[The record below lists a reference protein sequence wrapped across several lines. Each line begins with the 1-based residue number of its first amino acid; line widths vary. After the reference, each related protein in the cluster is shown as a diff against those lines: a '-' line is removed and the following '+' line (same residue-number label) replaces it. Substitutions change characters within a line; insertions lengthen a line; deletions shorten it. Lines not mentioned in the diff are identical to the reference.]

1 MTSNLLKV
9 SLLALSFMI
18 MHVPLSINAQDQLP
32 ASTFKVILD
41 DPDSWNDLTQTH
53 SLTIEGEYESSI
65 GQNGK
70 VQYAVEDSGEWLD
83 LTDEIEPGSSFT
95 ASMAAMFDANK
106 ENHTIQFRMMDTSG
120 NISVFAPII
129 YKDVNYSQLS
139 GIEDKTYSWG
149 EPIYQTNLTCE
160 LSSDQFAIEN
170 YQNNLNAGTAYF
182 DVEGVFPYSIG
193 KKTYS
198 YTINP
203 LPLDGEVTFGEIHR
217 TYTGYPQCPS
227 WSFTN
232 ESFSALRAGTDYTV
246 EWTDNVKPG
255 TARLRVIGKG
265 NFTNELTAE
274 FQIDKAE
281 LPRYQYSLFLPDADI
296 TFDDTPHSASIRV
309 YEGVGE
315 AKLYYASAGTDE
327 YTVEAPKEIG
337 SYDIYLEIAEG
348 EYYYGKPL
356 EKVSSFTIY
365 QFDETEWAIIERINS
380 VFTQN
385 GQPNFWN
392 LSEGITAVSKLNG
405 LKIEEGKVVEIDFS
419 YNYLGVFPSELLAFS
434 NLRSLNISGNGIYD
448 AVENISYYVYD
459 HPDAGF
465 NLLELNISNNQF
477 YGNLGEMASHFPN
490 LRSLHAEGNCI
501 TDISPVIS
509 ENVWDLNYSN
519 QYIYEA
525 IDFDMSNMYLS
536 DLAWRLPQI
545 LFYDHYNRDYSR
557 RVEFECSPCYGFTMQ
572 LWLENGYGGITF
584 PEGQNVYTGENG
596 TEFDVCDYS
605 NNIQFRVRI
614 SFTDGDA
621 NFNNGL
627 DITDL
632 QAAILYAFGEYDPTQ
647 VFNFTGADTYRDY
660 QINVQDI
667 VATVNLLL
675 NNSWMYG
682 ASGRAHGKQADM
694 ADVNT
699 ENAIW
704 IEDGKIMLSTDT
716 PIAAISIDLD
726 GSADFDFSKF
736 GMTTASKGG
745 RTIAYSLDG
754 GSIPAGVSE
763 LGTCTPNVHICGVAL
778 SDASARPV
786 EMEITSGGA
795 TSIESIMNDKEG
807 RYEICTPAGIRVSAL
822 QKGVNIVKSSDNK
835 VSKIFVR

>member
-18 MHVPLSINAQDQLP
+18 MHIPLCIKAQDQVP
-32 ASTFKVILD
+32 NSIFKITPE
-41 DPDSWNDLTQTH
+41 DPGSWNDLAQPH
-53 SLTIEGEYESSI
+53 KLTVEGEYESAT
-65 GQNGK
+65 GENGK
-70 VQYAVEDSGEWLD
+70 IQYAVEDSEDWQN
-83 LTDEIEPGSSFT
+83 LTEEIASGSTFT
-95 ASMAAMFDANK
+95 ASLEIVFDTSK
-106 ENHTIQFRMMDTSG
+106 ESHSIQFRSIDTSG
-120 NISVFAPII
+120 NTSMLAPVI
-129 YKDVNYSQLS
+129 YKDVSYCQVS
-139 GIEDKTYSWG
+139 GIEDKTYNWG
-149 EPIYQTNLTCE
+149 EPVYQTNLSCDFP
-160 LSSDQFAIEN
+160 SDQYAIEN
-170 YQNNLNAGTAYF
+170 YQNNQNAGGASF
-182 DVEGVFPYSIG
+182 NIEGVYPYSIG
-193 KKTYS
+193 RKTYN

-203 LPLDGEVTFGEIHR
+203 LPLDGDVSFGETNR
-217 TYTGYPQCPS
+217 SYTGYPQCPS

-246 EWTDNVKPG
+246 QWSDNVKPG

-281 LPRYQYSLFLPDADI
+281 LPRYQYSLSLPDADI

-348 EYYYGKPL
+348 EYYYGRPL

-365 QFDETEWAIIERINS
+365 QFDESEWEIIERINS

-419 YNYLGVFPSELLAFS
+419 YNYLGVFPSELLAFP
-434 NLRSLNISGNGIYD
+434 NLRSLNISGNGIYG
-448 AVENISYYVYD
+448 AVESVSYYVLD
-459 HPDAGF
+459 HPDAGT
-465 NLLELNISNNQF
+465 NLTRLDISSNQF

-490 LRSLHAEGNCI
+490 LRSLHAEGNCL

-509 ENVWDLNYSN
+509 EYVWDLNYSN
-519 QYIYEA
+519 QYIDSA
-525 IDFDMSNMYLS
+525 IDFDMSNMYFS
-536 DLAWRLPQI
+536 DIAWRLPQI

-557 RVEFECSPCYGFTMQ
+557 RVEFECSPCYGFSMQ
-572 LWLENGYGGITF
+572 LWFENGYGGITV

-596 TEFDVCDYS
+596 SEYDVWDYS
-605 NNIQFRVRI
+605 NNIQFRVRL
-614 SFTDGDA
+614 SFIDGDA
-621 NFNNGL
+621 NFSNGL

-632 QAAILYAFGEYDPTQ
+632 QAAILYAFGEYDSTQ

-682 ASGRAHGKQADM
+682 APGLTYAKQAD
-694 ADVNT
+694 VNIA
-699 ENAIW
+699 NAVW

-716 PIAAISIDLD
+716 PIGAISIDLE
-726 GSADFDFSKF
+726 GAADFDFSKF
-736 GMTTASKGG
+736 GMTMASNGG
-745 RTIAYSLDG
+745 RTIAYSLNG

-763 LGTCTPNVHICGVAL
+763 LGTCKPDAQISGIAL
-778 SDASARPV
+778 SDPSARPV
-786 EMEITSGGA
+786 AIEITSGGV
-795 TSIESIMNDKEG
+795 TSIESIMNDNEG
-807 RYEICTPAGIRVSAL
+807 RYEIYTPAGIRVSKL
-822 QKGVNIVKSSDNK
+822 QRGVNIVKSSDNK

>member
-9 SLLALSFMI
+9 SLLALSYMI
-18 MHVPLSINAQDQLP
+18 MHVPLCIYAQDQ
-32 ASTFKVILD
+32 AVNSTFKVTAD

-53 SLTIEGEYESSI
+53 RLTVEGEYESAT
-65 GQNGK
+65 GENGK
-70 VQYAVEDSGEWLD
+70 IQYAVEDSEDWFD
-83 LTDEIEPGSSFT
+83 LTEEIESGSTFT
-95 ASMAAMFDANK
+95 ATLMATFDANK
-106 ENHTIQFRMMDTSG
+106 ENHTIRFRTIGATGIVS
-120 NISVFAPII
+120 ILAPII
-129 YKDVNYSQLS
+129 YKDVNYYQIS
-139 GIEDKTYSWG
+139 GIEDKTYNWG
-149 EPIYQTNLTCE
+149 EPVYQTNLTCE
-160 LSSDQFAIEN
+160 LPSDQYAIEN
-170 YQNNLNAGTAYF
+170 YHNNLDAGTAYF

-193 KKTYS
+193 RKTYN

-203 LPLDGEVTFGEIHR
+203 LPLDGELTFGEIHR

-232 ESFSALRAGTDYTV
+232 EQFSTLNAGTDYSV
-246 EWTDNVKPG
+246 EWSDNVKPG
-255 TARLRVIGKG
+255 NARLRVIGKG

-274 FQIDKAE
+274 FQIDKGQT
-281 LPRYQYSLFLPDADI
+281 PRYSLHLPNTDI
-296 TFDDTPHSASIRV
+296 TFDDAPHGASISV
-309 YEGVGE
+309 NEGVGE
-315 AKLYYASAGTDE
+315 AKLYYAAFETDSLF
-327 YTVEAPKEIG
+327 VDAPKEIG

-419 YNYLGVFPSELLAFS
+419 YNYLGVFPSELLAFP

-448 AVENISYYVYD
+448 AVESISYYVLD

-465 NLLELNISNNQF
+465 NLLELNISSNQF

-632 QAAILYAFGEYDPTQ
+632 QAAILYAFGEYDTTQ

-694 ADVNT
+694 ADANT
-699 ENAIW
+699 ANAIW

-716 PIAAISIDLD
+716 PIAAISIDIE

-736 GMTTASKGG
+736 GMTMASKGG
-745 RTIAYSLDG
+745 RTIAYSLNG
-754 GSIPAGVSE
+754 GSIPAGISE
-763 LGTCTPNVHICGVAL
+763 LGTCNPDAQICGVAL

-786 EMEITSGGA
+786 AIEITSDGA
-795 TSIESIMNDKEG
+795 TSIESIMNDNEG
-807 RYEICTPAGIRVSAL
+807 LYEVYTPAGIRVSAL